1 MKLQTIKVSEAFKSK
16 TNPRGNNFSGQE
28 FDDLVVSVKEKGV
41 LVPVIARPVDMGGK
55 FYEIVAGNR
64 RYQAAL
70 VAGLKEIP
78 ARVMEL
84 SDDEAREIQII
95 ENLQRADVH
104 PLEEGASYR
113 QLVEKSHYEISSI
126 AAKVGKSESYIRQR
140 LFLTNLVEKPA
151 TAYRSGKITDG
162 HAVLI
167 AKLSAGDQLA
177 ALKEAISYNELLP
190 VRLLKEWIEDNIYSP
205 ISRQP
210 WLGDKEMEKVFGP
223 CVECKPVSA
232 TLFGPIKVGACND
245 LKCWKRKMDAY
256 VNYRAKKDHMT
267 KVSDEY
273 SNPEKGILSK
283 SDYEVIDKKS
293 KRCDSIH
300 PAIIAQ
306 GAGIGKTIKEICSN
320 RKCDVHYGSHSSS
333 GYEKTPEEKAARKK
347 EIAEEKAKVEKFE
360 KELADGLSK
369 IQWPAEEK
377 FIDLLIEMA
386 VEGEGSTI
394 SRAVCKRHG
403 WAPIKESQLADTY
416 YFNNYGEAI
425 KAKLKEM
432 APVDKIRM
440 VAEFFIE
447 RNWSE
452 NKEKFIKKL

>member
-1 MKLQTIKVSEAFKSK
+1 MNNFQTIEVSSAYESK
-16 TNPRGNNFSGQE
+16 TNPRGKDFEDDS
-28 FDDLVVSVKEKGV
+28 FKDLVASIKEKGI
-41 LVPVIARPVDMGGK
+41 LIPVIARPKKDGTKK
-55 FYEIVAGNR
+55 FEIIAGNR
-64 RYQAAL
+64 RFHASQL
-70 VAGLKEIP
+70 AGLKEIP
-78 ARVMEL
+78 AQIMDGI
-84 SDDEAREIQII
+84 SDNEAREIQII

-104 PLEEGASYR
+104 PIEEGASYR

-126 AAKVGKSESYIRQR
+126 AAKVGKSENYIKQR
-140 LFLTNLVEKPA
+140 LFLTNLCEKA
-151 TAYRSGKITDG
+151 ASAYRSGKIIDG
-162 HAVLI
+162 QAVLV
-167 AKLSAGDQLA
+167 ARLSVGDQLA
-177 ALKEAISYNELLP
+177 ALKAITDTWIGKS
-190 VRLLKEWIEDNIYSP
+190 VKDTKEWIEKNIYSP
-205 ISRQP
+205 LERQP
-210 WLGDKEMEKVFGP
+210 WIDNKEYEEAVGM

-232 TLFGPIKVGACND
+232 SLFGPVKEGACND
-245 LKCWKRKMDAY
+245 LRCWKRKMDAY

-267 KVSDEY
+267 KVSDGY
-273 SNPEKGILSK
+273 SSPEKGILSK
-283 SDYEVIDKKS
+283 SDYKVIDKKS

-320 RKCDVHYGSHSSS
+320 KKCEVHHKSYS

-347 EIAEEKAKVEKFE
+347 EIEDEKKKVEKYE
-360 KELADGLSK
+360 KELSDGLARIK
-369 IQWPAEEK
+369 WPVEDK

-403 WAPIKESQLADTY
+403 WAPVKESQLADTY

-432 APVDKIRM
+432 SPVDKIRM